1 MHAVAL
7 FAIVGRPVLKDT
19 LRLRVGCTFAYDLA
33 GPCSALIQVAVQR
46 TDIIGLLREVWEIE
60 PPAGLT
66 PLSDLYGNTV
76 QRVVMPTGPLR
87 LSYDATVEVR
97 GRFDEVDTG
106 SPQHPI
112 EDLPAEA
119 LHYLLAS
126 RYCESDALMSTAWEL
141 FGDTG
146 AGWARAQ
153 AICDWVHDNVEFRY
167 MSSDPL
173 ATARTVFDRRR
184 GVCRDFAHLFIT
196 FCRATNLPARYVFGY
211 MPDLFVEPSPDPMDF
226 CAWAE
231 VYLGDRWWTFDP
243 RNNQRRAGR
252 VVVGRGR
259 DAVDVAMLTTWG
271 PAEFKS
277 LEVWA
282 DEAPS

>member
-1 MHAVAL
+1 MHSPVEC
-7 FAIVGRPVLKDT
+7 AIVDELVLQDT

-33 GPCSALIQVAVQR
+33 GPSSALIQVAVQQ
-46 TDIIGLLREVWEIE
+46 TDIIGLQREVWEIE

-66 PLSDLYGNTV
+66 PLSDLYGNSL
-76 QRVVMPTGPLR
+76 QRVVMPGGPMRLR
-87 LSYDATVEVR
+87 YDAIVDVP
-97 GRFDEVDTG
+97 GRFDEVDAG
-106 SPQHPI
+106 VAQHPI

-126 RYCESDALMSTAWEL
+126 RYCVSDALMSTAWEL

-153 AICDWVHDNVEFRY
+153 AICDWVHDNVEFQY
-167 MSSDPL
+167 GSSDPL
-173 ATARTVFDRRR
+173 TTAKDVFDRRR
-184 GVCRDFAHLFIT
+184 GVCRDFAHLFIS

-211 MPDLFVEPSPDPMDF
+211 LPDLFVEPNPDPMDF

-231 VYLGDRWWTFDP
+231 VYLGCRWWTFDP
-243 RNNQRRAGR
+243 RNNQRRVGR

-271 PAEFKS
+271 PATFRS

-282 DEAPS
+282 DEAPT